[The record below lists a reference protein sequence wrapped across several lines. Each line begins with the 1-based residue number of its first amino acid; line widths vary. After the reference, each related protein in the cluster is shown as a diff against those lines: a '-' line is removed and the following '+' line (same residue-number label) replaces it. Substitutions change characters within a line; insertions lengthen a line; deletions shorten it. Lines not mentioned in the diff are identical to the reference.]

1 MNELCP
7 ITAPAKSYDSC
18 IKCPYRK
25 TVCSGPRTN
34 SMRVPR
40 WVEWIRELMREDG
53 VTQAKLSVAADVSE
67 STLTRMFQ
75 KSFAGDINRDT
86 ANRIEAVFFGTESKY
101 PCALA
106 AAEQSAAIALELEAK
121 SAELVRVQSELEGV
135 RQASTSDQER
145 LRRVY
150 QERIAHLL
158 KEEEH
163 LCAEVE
169 HLHNEVAHL
178 YRTLERY
185 EKLLDEKGK

>member
-1 MNELCP
+1 
-7 ITAPAKSYDSC
+7 
-18 IKCPYRK
+18 
-25 TVCSGPRTN
+25 
-34 SMRVPR
+34 MRVPR
-40 WVEWIRELMREDG
+40 WVEWIRELMREDK
-53 VTQAKLSVAADVSE
+53 VTQARLSVAADVSE

-135 RQASTSDQER
+135 RQASMSDQER